1 MPSTTRTR
9 VFKISAAL
17 TTIAISIG
25 LCLFSQSDVSAAI
38 KQHRVERLNAQV
50 ENIYTTD
57 YQSMMDEEL
66 TKERDGEQRTVDN
79 IYTKVNPYGTNTT
92 SMYVYFTTDTASTV
106 SYTVS
111 ADGYPDYTATAV
123 TSDAAANAIRSAVNT
138 AESTTDA
145 TGAVNSAGDN
155 SVTLSPSAADEDTI
169 ASTIPQDSLA
179 ATTHEFLVLGL
190 VPQVKNTV
198 TLTITA
204 TDGTKTIR
212 TITQNGPKLL
222 GNEETRLDQTVTP
235 DSDTLTEL
243 GNGLYAILGN
253 DSDEQDFMFY
263 YDANGVL
270 RGEIPV
276 LYYRSHRLLFDDE
289 GLMWFSASTKNFVA
303 MNRLGR
309 IVKNIDLGDRFIL
322 HHDYALDS
330 DGDIVSL
337 ATDLTRSDHAV
348 QDQVIKVDTSTGE
361 VTLLVDFGEL
371 FSEYKQSTD
380 HSGID
385 ESDPTA
391 ANRWDWIHFNTIQLM
406 DDGSALLSA
415 RETSTMIAINDIEG
429 TPSLDYMIGET
440 SVWDGMGEQDSF
452 LTKVGDFGDT
462 GGQHS
467 ITVQYDSSLPDG
479 QYYVYLFDNNFGYA
493 MTRPDFD
500 WTVIDGISTAQSSK
514 DEDSHSQFR
523 KYLVDENART
533 YTEVQSFDVPYSP
546 YVSSAQELSNDLNLV
561 DTGMQGVFGVY
572 DDSGNLKAQYQ
583 MELNTSYIYRVYQY
597 GFRGFYF
604 A

>member
-1 MPSTTRTR
+1 MSSSVRAR
-9 VFKISAAL
+9 LFKISAAII
-17 TTIAISIG
+17 TIAIAVG
-25 LCLFSQSDVSAAI
+25 LCLFYRDDVSAAI
-38 KQHRVERLNAQV
+38 KQRRVERLNAQV

-57 YQSMMDEEL
+57 YQTMMDEQL
-66 TKERDGEQRTVDN
+66 TKERDSKTRTVDD

-123 TSDAAANAIRSAVNT
+123 TSDEAATTIRKAINAS
-138 AESTTDA
+138 ESS
-145 TGAVNSAGDN
+145 TGN
-155 SVTLSPSAADEDTI
+155 TLSPSASDEDSVV
-169 ASTIPQDSLA
+169 STVSEDSLA
-179 ATTHEFLVLGL
+179 STTHEFLVLGL
-190 VPQVKNTV
+190 IPQVKNTV

-204 TDGTKTIR
+204 TDGTKTTR
-212 TITQNGPKLL
+212 TITKNGPKLL
-222 GNEETRLDQTVTP
+222 GSEEVKLNETVTP
-235 DSDTLTEL
+235 DSSTLGEL

-253 DSDEQDFMFY
+253 DSNEQDFMYY
-263 YDANGVL
+263 YDANGIL
-270 RGEIPV
+270 RGEVPV
-276 LYYRSHRLLFDDE
+276 LYYRSHRLLFDNN
-289 GLMWFSASTKNFVA
+289 GLMWLSASTKNFVA
-303 MNRLGR
+303 MNRLGK
-309 IVKNIDLGDRFIL
+309 IVKNIDLGNRFIL

-330 DGDIVSL
+330 DGNIVSL
-337 ATDLTRSDHAV
+337 ATDLQRSDHAV
-348 QDQVIKVDTSTGE
+348 QDQVIKVDTSTGK
-361 VTLLVDFGEL
+361 VSLLVDFGEL
-371 FSEYKQSTD
+371 FADYKSTTD

-391 ANRWDWIHFNTIQLM
+391 KNRWDWIHFNTIQLM

-415 RETSTMIAINDIEG
+415 RETSTMIKINDIEG
-429 TPSLDYMIGET
+429 TPKLDYMIGEP
-440 SVWDGMGEQDSF
+440 SVWDGTSEQDSF
-452 LTKVGDFGDT
+452 LNKVGDFGDT

-467 ITVQYDSSLPDG
+467 ITVQYDSTLPAG

-514 DEDSHSQFR
+514 DENSNSQFR
-523 KYLVDENART
+523 KYLVDEQAGT

-546 YVSSAQELSNDLNLV
+546 YVSSAQELSDDLNLV

-572 DDSGNLKAQYQ
+572 DDNGQLKAQYT
-583 MELNTSYIYRVYQY
+583 MNLSTAYIYRVYQY